1 MKVRDR
7 LFFSQ
12 TVTEREKKGGDIYNL
27 LKILSLS
34 LSLCDTF
41 NCHETVTCHR
51 LSRTPPPLL
60 WRQTGTAEP
69 DGAQG
74 RNAIRAERG
83 TPSVHRHL
91 KADAGRRG
99 A

>member
-12 TVTEREKKGGDIYNL
+12 TVTERKKGGGDIYNL

-34 LSLCDTF
+34 LSLSVTLS
-41 NCHETVTCHR
+41 TVTR
-51 LSRTPPPLL
+51 LSLVTDCHARPPLL

-74 RNAIRAERG
+74 RNAIQAERG
-83 TPSVHRHL
+83 TPSLHRHL
-91 KADAGRRG
+91 KADAGRRE